1 MHYVYVLRSGK
12 DNNLYTGYTADL
24 RQRHATHRAG
34 KVASTRN
41 RRPLQ
46 LIYYEAYVLAKDAKA
61 RELFLK
67 SGSGKR
73 FIRKLAPIHDTR
85 TDCHRIKRWPGAAKT

>member
-1 MHYVYVLRSGK
+1 MHYVYVLRSLKDGK
-12 DNNLYTGYTADL
+12 LYTGYTTDL
-24 RQRHATHRAG
+24 RNRVATHNSG
-34 KVASTRN
+34 NTTSTRN

-46 LIYYEAYVLAKDAKA
+46 LIYYEAYLWAKDAKA

-73 FIRKLAPIHDTR
+73 FIRRQLRYYFSLVK
-85 TDCHRIKRWPGAAKT
+85 